1 MATTTNY
8 SWETPD
14 DTDLVKDGAAAIR
27 TLGSSIDTTT
37 KALNPSTTL
46 GDIEYRSSTA
56 NTNTRLGIGS
66 SGQVLTVV
74 GGVPAWGV
82 AASGMTYV
90 GGATFTAA
98 SSQSLNNVFTS
109 TYENY
114 VIVLNVTAKSAATA
128 VEMRMRASGTD
139 NTTSNY
145 HSAADYFQINGA
157 GAGTSKYSGYA
168 YFSFNNVSTMQ
179 TVLHINNPQAT
190 QNTIYGSMQSA
201 FTYSTDFYTGNNSGV
216 FNATTSFDGF
226 TIYPTSGTFTGTVRV
241 YGIANS

>member
-1 MATTTNY
+1 MTVGRIPVIEGGIQPTIFDAKA
-8 SWETPD
+8 
-14 DTDLVKDGAAAIR
+14 DLLTA
-27 TLGSSIDTTT
+27 
-37 KALNPSTTL
+37 
-46 GDIEYRSSTA
+46 TA
-56 NTNTRLGIGS
+56 NDTPARLAVGANGT
-66 SGQVLTVV
+66 VLTADSAEAT
-74 GGVPAWGV
+74 GLKWA
-82 AASGMTYV
+82 AASGGASGLTYV

-98 SSQSLNNVFTS
+98 SSQSLNSVFTS

-190 QNTIYGSMQSA
+190 QNTIYGSMQSG
-201 FTYSTDFYTGNNSGV
+201 FTYASDFYSGNNSGV